1 MFLVPGAA
9 NMFIF
14 DTEEPK
20 DDINNSNSSN
30 STELL
35 CLCLKLALKQPLEIR
50 TTKYDPNGQRNM
62 LNWVPPLFSPFTTF
76 FGGLDI

>member
-1 MFLVPGAA
+1 MFQVPGAA
-9 NMFIF
+9 NVFIF

-35 CLCLKLALKQPLEIR
+35 CLCLKLAL
-50 TTKYDPNGQRNM
+50 N
-62 LNWVPPLFSPFTTF
+62 S
-76 FGGLDI
+76 